1 MAKDSKNPKTHPDQY
16 EWGNFLRFGPLSKVL
31 YKVRSQIPRTEAS
44 ASLTAQ
50 LQTLLSPLQSCCKL
64 CFPVCL
70 KHGGFHILLPTVLNR
85 LQGRAWHILRGNNL
99 LKVCRPTTASAM
111 ESHPGQPYARP
122 SCFMLNRHSHPFKA
136 QHVLSLNTEKF
147 KDLPPV

>member
-1 MAKDSKNPKTHPDQY
+1 MSGETFSDLGHCPRFSTRLGAKSHRLKPQ
-16 EWGNFLRFGPLSKVL
+16 LLLQLSCRHCCPRCRAV
-31 YKVRSQIPRTEAS
+31 VSFASQ
-44 ASLTAQ
+44 
-50 LQTLLSPLQSCCKL
+50 C
-64 CFPVCL
+64 VL

-99 LKVCRPTTASAM
+99 LKGCRPTTASAM

-147 KDLPPV
+147 KDLPSA